1 MEALL
6 ISACLFGSNC
16 KYSGGNNALPAA
28 ALARLKARYRLIP
41 ACPETAGG
49 LPIPRQP
56 SERIGERVISKI
68 GHDVTAE
75 FEKGADVAIA
85 LARRY
90 GCRKALLKANSPS
103 CGSGRIYDGTFTGT
117 LIDGDGAAAEKLR
130 ALGVA
135 VYSEKELDKLI

>member
-6 ISACLFGSNC
+6 ISACLLGSNC

-28 ALARLKARYRLIP
+28 ALARLRARYRLIP
-41 ACPETAGG
+41 VCPETAGG

-56 SERIGERVISKI
+56 SERKGEHVVSKT
-68 GHDVTAE
+68 GCDVTAE
-75 FEKGADVAIA
+75 FEKGADVALA

-103 CGSGRIYDGTFTGT
+103 CGSGKIYDGTFTGT
-117 LIDGDGAAAEKLR
+117 LTDGDGAAAEKLR

>member
-6 ISACLFGSNC
+6 ISACLLGSNC

-28 ALARLKARYRLIP
+28 ALARLRARYRLIP

-103 CGSGRIYDGTFTGT
+103 CGSGRIYDGTFIGT

>member
-1 MEALL
+1 METLL
-6 ISACLFGSNC
+6 ISACLLGSNC

-28 ALARLKARYRLIP
+28 ALARLKACYRLIP

>member
-6 ISACLFGSNC
+6 ISACLLGSNC

-28 ALARLKARYRLIP
+28 ALARLKVRYRLIP

>member
-6 ISACLFGSNC
+6 ISACLLGSNC

-28 ALARLKARYRLIP
+28 ALARLRARYRLIP

-56 SERIGERVISKI
+56 SERKGKRVVSKT
-68 GHDVTAE
+68 GCDVTAE
-75 FEKGADVAIA
+75 FEKGADVALA

>member
-6 ISACLFGSNC
+6 ISACLLGSNC

-41 ACPETAGG
+41 VCPETAGG